1 MDMFCYQCEQ
11 AAKGVGCSAYGICGK
26 SPETSNLQDLLVY
39 VLEGISQYA
48 SRLRKRGVQSI
59 ELDRFVVEG
68 LYSTV
73 TNVNFDASR
82 IEGLIY
88 KAYELKEKA
97 KNIYFEVTGET
108 PSLEGPANWRPADT
122 REGLLKQAKSISFE
136 SKAKLYSK
144 DVIGLKDLI
153 LYGLKGMAA
162 YTDHA
167 ALLGWEDG
175 GIYAFFHDTLDFLTM
190 SDVTIESLLAKA
202 LECGRVN
209 LEVMRMLDEAHTKT
223 FGHPVPTNVRIS
235 PVKGK
240 AILVSGHDLLDL
252 YELLRQTSGTGINV
266 YTHGEMLPAHG
277 YPKLHAF
284 THLAGNYGGAW
295 QDQHKEFAEFPGAI
309 LMTTNCLQKP
319 LDSYKDRIFTSG
331 LVGWEGIPHIS
342 NRNFRPLIE
351 AALRSPGF
359 EDDAPERFIKVGFG
373 HNAVSEALPKLLD
386 LVKKNKIRHFF
397 LIGGCDGAKSG
408 RNYYT
413 EFAELVPEDSI
424 IITLA
429 CGKYRFNKKQFGEI
443 EGIPRLLDVGQCNDA
458 YSAIQIAIL
467 LANTLGVDVNSL
479 PLSLILSWYE
489 QKAVCILLTLLS
501 LGIKNIRLGPS
512 LPAFITPNVLSL
524 LAEKYNI
531 MPIKTAAEDIKAILG

>member
-467 LANTLGVDVNSL
+467 LANALGVDVNSL
-479 PLSLILSWYE
+479 PISLILSWYE

>member
-209 LEVMRMLDEAHTKT
+209 LEVTRMLDEAHTKT

-467 LANTLGVDVNSL
+467 LANALGVDVNSL
-479 PLSLILSWYE
+479 PISLILSWYE